1 MTETDAAP
9 GMHTSISLETG
20 TLETR
25 QYLYEGQHVVM
36 SLTSNETG
44 ELVATN
50 RVGFRATRRHLRD
63 RNKYDCP
70 HQGYNERARRRK
82 QEIRLWHEARQ

>member
-1 MTETDAAP
+1 MTEIDAAP
-9 GMHTSISLETG
+9 TMHTSISLETG

-25 QYLYEGQHVVM
+25 LYLYEGQHVVM
-36 SLTSNETG
+36 ALTDNETG

-50 RVGFRATRRHLRD
+50 RVGFRATRRHLLD
-63 RNKYDCP
+63 RNKYTP

-82 QEIRLWHEARQ
+82 QEARLWHEARQ